1 MTAVG
6 QDEVVI
12 LLVKEPEEDLPPK
25 DIFMHLQRL
34 YEQAG
39 RGGHVGDMGHT
50 IIEIGDQF
58 LGSNDFGGFL
68 YFRHSFQVLFVY
80 KHIYVLELLKKNM
93 FNFSIG
99 ASFIVS
105 PRMHF

>member
-12 LLVKEPEEDLPPK
+12 LLVKEPDEDLPPK
-25 DIFMHLQRL
+25 DIFLHLQSL

-50 IIEIGDQF
+50 IIEVGDQF
-58 LGSNDFGGFL
+58 LGSTDFGGFL
-68 YFRHSFQVLFVY
+68 YFRHSFQVYISTYFLYWVNKSITYRWKLFSN
-80 KHIYVLELLKKNM
+80 II
-93 FNFSIG
+93 FSALMI
-99 ASFIVS
+99 
-105 PRMHF
+105 